1 MKKYIGSI
9 LSLFIA
15 GLCFTACDNDALD
28 GMQGVYADMQS
39 YTSQEATVQPTTK
52 LKKGVKALNVD
63 IKDVKGTAIQ
73 ISFGSTEWIL
83 PAASYTVAETVA
95 NKTCVVKVNG
105 EAMKSGDIDVSLI
118 GGKYYLNGLF
128 ANAAGQRVK
137 LNYVGELAFVVG
149 QDDPEASGYMMMIDE
164 QPVTSYDWA
173 TGQTTVFPG
182 VTKYSV
188 SVTSPEG
195 ATTLYLDLINASGNT
210 ATGIVG
216 TYTVQGNAHDA
227 WLCDNGWV
235 NPAYNV
241 AGGSYYV
248 DASGV
253 KQYITSG
260 QIEVSTAMSSE
271 GAALFTLVAKN
282 LGTTTADG
290 KTTSTT
296 GSFSVKFAS
305 LMQAT
310 GTELRDQTIESKVLG
325 RTMKY
330 SVYLPKGY
338 DKSKEYPVLYMLHGA
353 NGSNND
359 WLNGGKIN
367 ANAST
372 AASDGTAPEMIVIC
386 PDCGGDNFYCDNY
399 KGNDIKYMTY
409 FFTEFLP
416 TVENL
421 YAVKKDRASRAIGGL
436 SMGGFGSL
444 YYGLLH
450 PEMFSYVYA
459 CSPATYIDGAPNLY
473 DLLSKADVSKLPG
486 ITIEIGTEDF
496 LYESAGSFKQALDAK
511 KVPNEYITR
520 AGTHDW
526 PFWAACTPKIMKKL
540 GEVWQ

>member
-28 GMQGVYADMQS
+28 GMQGVYADMQN

-83 PAASYTVAETVA
+83 PAASYAVAETVA

-310 GTELRDQTIESKVLG
+310 GTELRDQTIKSTVLG

-399 KGNDIKYMTY
+399 GGNDIKYMTY

>member
-1 MKKYIGSI
+1 
-9 LSLFIA
+9 
-15 GLCFTACDNDALD
+15 
-28 GMQGVYADMQS
+28 MQGVYADMQS

-83 PAASYTVAETVA
+83 PAASYAVAETVA

-248 DASGV
+248 DDSGV

-271 GAALFTLVAKN
+271 GAALFNLVAKD

-290 KTTSTT
+290 KPS
-296 GSFSVKFAS
+296 AP
-305 LMQAT
+305 
-310 GTELRDQTIESKVLG
+310 R
-325 RTMKY
+325 
-330 SVYLPKGY
+330 
-338 DKSKEYPVLYMLHGA
+338 
-353 NGSNND
+353 
-359 WLNGGKIN
+359 
-367 ANAST
+367 
-372 AASDGTAPEMIVIC
+372 AASQ
-386 PDCGGDNFYCDNY
+386 
-399 KGNDIKYMTY
+399 
-409 FFTEFLP
+409 
-416 TVENL
+416 
-421 YAVKKDRASRAIGGL
+421 L
-436 SMGGFGSL
+436 S
-444 YYGLLH
+444 LL
-450 PEMFSYVYA
+450 
-459 CSPATYIDGAPNLY
+459 
-473 DLLSKADVSKLPG
+473 
-486 ITIEIGTEDF
+486 
-496 LYESAGSFKQALDAK
+496 
-511 KVPNEYITR
+511 R
-520 AGTHDW
+520 
-526 PFWAACTPKIMKKL
+526 
-540 GEVWQ
+540 

>member
-9 LSLFIA
+9 FSLFIA

-28 GMQGVYADMQS
+28 GMQGVYADMQN
-39 YTSQEATVQPTTK
+39 YTSQEAIVQPTTK

-63 IKDVKGTAIQ
+63 IKDVKGTTIQ
-73 ISFGSTEWIL
+73 VSFGSTEWIL

-118 GGKYYLNGLF
+118 EGKYYLNGLF

-173 TGQTTVFPG
+173 TGQTTVIPG

-235 NPAYNV
+235 VPNNNM

-271 GAALFTLVAKN
+271 GAALFNLVAKN

-310 GTELRDQTIESKVLG
+310 GTELRDQTIKSTVLG

-353 NGSNND
+353 NGNNND
-359 WLNGGKIN
+359 WLNDGKIN

-459 CSPATYIDGAPNLY
+459 CSPATSIDGAPNLY
-473 DLLSKADVSKLPG
+473 DLLSKVDVSKLPG

-496 LYESAGSFKQALDAK
+496 LFQSAGSFKQALDAN

-520 AGTHDW
+520 AGAHDW
-526 PFWAACTPKIMKKL
+526 SFWAACTPKIMKKL
-540 GEVWQ
+540 GEVW

>member
-9 LSLFIA
+9 FSLFIA

-28 GMQGVYADMQS
+28 GMQGVYADMQN
-39 YTSQEATVQPTTK
+39 YTSQEAIVQPTTK

-63 IKDVKGTAIQ
+63 IKDVKGTTIQ
-73 ISFGSTEWIL
+73 VSFGSTEWIL

-118 GGKYYLNGLF
+118 EGKYYLNGLF

-164 QPVTSYDWA
+164 QPVTSHDWA
-173 TGQTTVFPG
+173 TGQTTVIPG

-235 NPAYNV
+235 VPNNNM

-271 GAALFTLVAKN
+271 GAALFNLVAKN

-310 GTELRDQTIESKVLG
+310 GTELRDQTIKSTVLG

-353 NGSNND
+353 NGNNND
-359 WLNGGKIN
+359 WLNDGKIN

-496 LYESAGSFKQALDAK
+496 LFQSAGSFKQALDAN

-520 AGTHDW
+520 AGAHDW
-526 PFWAACTPKIMKKL
+526 SFWAACTPKIMKKL
-540 GEVWQ
+540 GEVW

>member
-9 LSLFIA
+9 FSLFIA

-28 GMQGVYADMQS
+28 GMQGVYADMQN
-39 YTSQEATVQPTTK
+39 YTSQEAIVQPTTK

-63 IKDVKGTAIQ
+63 IKDVKGTTIQ
-73 ISFGSTEWIL
+73 VSFGSTEWIL

-271 GAALFTLVAKN
+271 GAALFNLVAKD

-290 KTTSTT
+290 KTISTT

-310 GTELRDQTIESKVLG
+310 GTELRDQTIKSTVLG
-325 RTMKY
+325 RIMKY

-473 DLLSKADVSKLPG
+473 ELLSKADVSKLPG

-496 LYESAGSFKQALDAK
+496 LFQSAGSFKQALDAN

>member
-83 PAASYTVAETVA
+83 PAASYAVAETVA

-271 GAALFTLVAKN
+271 GAALFNLVAKD

-290 KTTSTT
+290 KTISTT

-310 GTELRDQTIESKVLG
+310 GTELRDQTIKSTVLG

-473 DLLSKADVSKLPG
+473 DLLNKADVSKLPG

>member
-9 LSLFIA
+9 FSLFIA

-28 GMQGVYADMQS
+28 GMQGVYADMQN

-128 ANAAGQRVK
+128 TNAAGQRVK

-173 TGQTTVFPG
+173 TGQTTVIPG

-235 NPAYNV
+235 VPDYNM
-241 AGGSYYV
+241 AGGSCYV

-353 NGSNND
+353 DGSNND

-367 ANAST
+367 VNASN
-372 AASDGTAPEMIVIC
+372 AASEGTAPEMIVIC
-386 PDCGGDNFYCDNY
+386 PDCGGNNFYCDNY
-399 KGNDIKYMTY
+399 GGNDIKYMTY

>member
-9 LSLFIA
+9 FSLFIA

-28 GMQGVYADMQS
+28 GMQGVYADMQN
-39 YTSQEATVQPTTK
+39 YTSQEAIVQPTTK

-63 IKDVKGTAIQ
+63 IKDVKGTTIQ
-73 ISFGSTEWIL
+73 VSFGSTEWIL

-367 ANAST
+367 VNASN
-372 AASDGTAPEMIVIC
+372 AASEGTAPEMIVIC

-399 KGNDIKYMTY
+399 GGNDIKYMTY

-540 GEVWQ
+540 GEVWH

>member
-28 GMQGVYADMQS
+28 GMQGVYADMQN
-39 YTSQEATVQPTTK
+39 YTSQEAIVQPTTK

-63 IKDVKGTAIQ
+63 IKDVKGTTIQ
-73 ISFGSTEWIL
+73 VSFGSTEWIL

-271 GAALFTLVAKN
+271 GAALFNLVAKD

-290 KTTSTT
+290 KTISTM

-310 GTELRDQTIESKVLG
+310 GTELRDQTIKSTVLG

-496 LYESAGSFKQALDAK
+496 LFQSAGSFKQALDAN

>member
-9 LSLFIA
+9 FSLFIA

-28 GMQGVYADMQS
+28 GMQGVYADMQN

-63 IKDVKGTAIQ
+63 IKDVKGTTIQ
-73 ISFGSTEWIL
+73 VSFGSTEWIL

-118 GGKYYLNGLF
+118 EGKYYLNGLF

-173 TGQTTVFPG
+173 TGQTTVIPG

-235 NPAYNV
+235 VPNNNM

-271 GAALFTLVAKN
+271 GAALFNLVAKN

-310 GTELRDQTIESKVLG
+310 GTELRDQTIKSTVLG

-353 NGSNND
+353 NGNNND
-359 WLNGGKIN
+359 WLNDGKIN

-459 CSPATYIDGAPNLY
+459 CSPATSIDGAPNLY

-496 LYESAGSFKQALDAK
+496 LFQSAGSFKQALDAN

-520 AGTHDW
+520 AGAHDW
-526 PFWAACTPKIMKKL
+526 SFWAACTPKIMKKL
-540 GEVWQ
+540 GEVW

>member
-28 GMQGVYADMQS
+28 GMQGVYADMQN
-39 YTSQEATVQPTTK
+39 YTSQEAIVQPTTK

-83 PAASYTVAETVA
+83 PAASYAVAETVA

-271 GAALFTLVAKN
+271 GAALFNLVAKD

-367 ANAST
+367 VNASN
-372 AASDGTAPEMIVIC
+372 AASEGTAPEMIVIC

-496 LYESAGSFKQALDAK
+496 LYQSAGSFKQALDAK

>member
-9 LSLFIA
+9 FSLFIA

-28 GMQGVYADMQS
+28 GMQGVYADMQN
-39 YTSQEATVQPTTK
+39 YTSQEAIVQPTTK

-63 IKDVKGTAIQ
+63 IKDVKGTTIQ
-73 ISFGSTEWIL
+73 VSFGSTEWIL

-235 NPAYNV
+235 VPEYNM

-271 GAALFTLVAKN
+271 GAALFNLVAKD

-290 KTTSTT
+290 KTISTT

-310 GTELRDQTIESKVLG
+310 GTELRDQTIKSTVLG

-459 CSPATYIDGAPNLY
+459 CSPATSIDGAPNLY

-496 LYESAGSFKQALDAK
+496 LFQSAGSFKQALDAN

>member
-9 LSLFIA
+9 FSLFIA

-28 GMQGVYADMQS
+28 GMQGVYADMQN
-39 YTSQEATVQPTTK
+39 YTSQEAIVQPTTK

-63 IKDVKGTAIQ
+63 IKDVKGTVIQ

-173 TGQTTVFPG
+173 TGQTTVIPG

-235 NPAYNV
+235 VPNNNM

-271 GAALFTLVAKN
+271 GAALFNLVAKN

-310 GTELRDQTIESKVLG
+310 GTELRDQTIKSTVLG

-353 NGSNND
+353 NGNNND
-359 WLNGGKIN
+359 WLNDGKIN

-496 LYESAGSFKQALDAK
+496 LFQSAGSFKQALDAN

-520 AGTHDW
+520 AGAHDW
-526 PFWAACTPKIMKKL
+526 SFWAACTPKIMKKL
-540 GEVWQ
+540 GEVW

>member
-28 GMQGVYADMQS
+28 GMQGVYADMQN

-63 IKDVKGTAIQ
+63 IKDVKGAVIQ

-235 NPAYNV
+235 VPDYNM

-271 GAALFTLVAKN
+271 GAALFNLVAKD

-290 KTTSTT
+290 KTISTT

-310 GTELRDQTIESKVLG
+310 GTELRDQTIKSTVLG

-353 NGSNND
+353 DGSNND

-367 ANAST
+367 VNASN
-372 AASDGTAPEMIVIC
+372 AASEGTAPEMIVIC
-386 PDCGGDNFYCDNY
+386 PDCGGNNFYCDNY
-399 KGNDIKYMTY
+399 GGNDIKYMTY

-540 GEVWQ
+540 GEVWH

>member
-28 GMQGVYADMQS
+28 GMQGVSADMQN
-39 YTSQEATVQPTTK
+39 YTSQEAIVQPTTK

-63 IKDVKGTAIQ
+63 IKDVKGTTIQ
-73 ISFGSTEWIL
+73 VSFGSTEWIL

-149 QDDPEASGYMMMIDE
+149 QDDPEASGYMMTIDE
-164 QPVTSYDWA
+164 QPVYDWT
-173 TGQTTVFPG
+173 TGQAILIPG
-182 VTKYSV
+182 VSKYSV

-216 TYTVQGNAHDA
+216 TYTVQGNPHDA

-310 GTELRDQTIESKVLG
+310 GTELRDQTIKSTVLG

-367 ANAST
+367 VNAST
-372 AASDGTAPEMIVIC
+372 AASEGTAPEMIVIC

-473 DLLSKADVSKLPG
+473 DLLNKADVSKLPG

-496 LYESAGSFKQALDAK
+496 LYQSAGSFKQALDAK

>member
-9 LSLFIA
+9 FSLFIA

-28 GMQGVYADMQS
+28 GMQGVYADMQN
-39 YTSQEATVQPTTK
+39 YTSQEAIVQPTTK

-63 IKDVKGTAIQ
+63 IKDVKGTTIQ
-73 ISFGSTEWIL
+73 VSFGSTEWIL

-271 GAALFTLVAKN
+271 GAALFNLVAKD

-290 KTTSTT
+290 KTISTT

-310 GTELRDQTIESKVLG
+310 GTELRDQTIKSTVLG

-473 DLLSKADVSKLPG
+473 ELLSKADVSKLPG

-496 LYESAGSFKQALDAK
+496 LFQSAGSFKQALDAK

-540 GEVWQ
+540 GEVWH

>member
-9 LSLFIA
+9 FSLFIA

-28 GMQGVYADMQS
+28 GMQGVYADMQN
-39 YTSQEATVQPTTK
+39 YTSQEAIVQPTTK

-118 GGKYYLNGLF
+118 EGKYYLNGLF
-128 ANAAGQRVK
+128 TNAAGQRVK

-216 TYTVQGNAHDA
+216 TYTVKGNAHDA

-271 GAALFTLVAKN
+271 GAALFNLVAKN

-310 GTELRDQTIESKVLG
+310 GTELRDQTIKSTVLG

-399 KGNDIKYMTY
+399 NGNDIKYMTY

-496 LYESAGSFKQALDAK
+496 LFQSAGSFKQALDAN

>member
-9 LSLFIA
+9 FSLFIA

-28 GMQGVYADMQS
+28 GMQGVYADMQN
-39 YTSQEATVQPTTK
+39 YTSQEAIVQPTTK

-63 IKDVKGTAIQ
+63 IKDVKGTTIQ
-73 ISFGSTEWIL
+73 VSFGSTEWIL

-118 GGKYYLNGLF
+118 EGKYYLNGLF

-173 TGQTTVFPG
+173 TGQTTVIPG

-235 NPAYNV
+235 VPDYNM

-310 GTELRDQTIESKVLG
+310 GTELRDQTIKSTVLG

-353 NGSNND
+353 NGNNND
-359 WLNGGKIN
+359 WLNDGKIN

-496 LYESAGSFKQALDAK
+496 LFQSAGSFKQALDAN

-520 AGTHDW
+520 AGAHDW
-526 PFWAACTPKIMKKL
+526 SFWAACTPKIMKKL
-540 GEVWQ
+540 GEVW

>member
-39 YTSQEATVQPTTK
+39 YTSQEATVQPTIK

-496 LYESAGSFKQALDAK
+496 LYQSAGSFKQALDAK

>member
-28 GMQGVYADMQS
+28 GMQGVYADMQN
-39 YTSQEATVQPTTK
+39 YTSQEAIVQPTTK

-63 IKDVKGTAIQ
+63 IKDVKGTVIQ

-173 TGQTTVFPG
+173 TGQTTVIPG

-235 NPAYNV
+235 NPAYNM

-271 GAALFTLVAKN
+271 GAALFNLVAKN

-310 GTELRDQTIESKVLG
+310 GTELRDQTIKSTVLG

-338 DKSKEYPVLYMLHGA
+338 DQSKEYPVLYMLHGA

-367 ANAST
+367 VNAST

-399 KGNDIKYMTY
+399 NGNDIKYMTY

-496 LYESAGSFKQALDAK
+496 LFQSAGSFKQALDAN

-540 GEVWQ
+540 GEVW

>member
-310 GTELRDQTIESKVLG
+310 GTELRDQTIKSTVLG

-367 ANAST
+367 VNASN
-372 AASDGTAPEMIVIC
+372 AASEGTAPEMIVIC

>member
-9 LSLFIA
+9 FSLFIA

-28 GMQGVYADMQS
+28 GMQGVYADMQN

-63 IKDVKGTAIQ
+63 IKDVKGTTIQ
-73 ISFGSTEWIL
+73 VSFGSTEWIL

-118 GGKYYLNGLF
+118 EGKYYLNGLF

-173 TGQTTVFPG
+173 TGQTTVIPG

-235 NPAYNV
+235 VPNNNM

-271 GAALFTLVAKN
+271 GAALFNLVAKN

-310 GTELRDQTIESKVLG
+310 GTERRDQTIKSTVLG

-353 NGSNND
+353 NGNNND
-359 WLNGGKIN
+359 WLNDGKIN

-496 LYESAGSFKQALDAK
+496 LFQSAGSFKQALDAN

-520 AGTHDW
+520 AGAHDW
-526 PFWAACTPKIMKKL
+526 SFWAACTPKIMKKL
-540 GEVWQ
+540 GEVW

>member
-9 LSLFIA
+9 FSLFIA

-28 GMQGVYADMQS
+28 GMQGVYADMQN
-39 YTSQEATVQPTTK
+39 YTSQEAIVQPTTK

-63 IKDVKGTAIQ
+63 IKDVKGTTIQ
-73 ISFGSTEWIL
+73 VSFGSTEWIL

-271 GAALFTLVAKN
+271 GAALFNLVAKN

-310 GTELRDQTIESKVLG
+310 GTELRDQTIKSTVLG

-399 KGNDIKYMTY
+399 NGNDIKYMTY

-473 DLLSKADVSKLPG
+473 ELLSKADVSKLPG

-540 GEVWQ
+540 GEVWH

>member
-28 GMQGVYADMQS
+28 DMQGVYADMQN
-39 YTSQEATVQPTTK
+39 YTSQEAIVQPTTK

-63 IKDVKGTAIQ
+63 IKDVKGTTIQ
-73 ISFGSTEWIL
+73 VSFGSTEWIL

-164 QPVTSYDWA
+164 QQVTSYDWT

-195 ATTLYLDLINASGNT
+195 VTTLYLDLINASGNT

-235 NPAYNV
+235 NPAYNM

-271 GAALFTLVAKN
+271 GAALFNLVAKN

-310 GTELRDQTIESKVLG
+310 GTELRDQTIKSTVLG

-338 DKSKEYPVLYMLHGA
+338 DQSKEYPVLYMLHGA

-367 ANAST
+367 VNAST

-399 KGNDIKYMTY
+399 NGNDIKYMTY

-496 LYESAGSFKQALDAK
+496 LFQSAGSFKQALDAN

>member
-9 LSLFIA
+9 FSLFIA

-28 GMQGVYADMQS
+28 GMQGVYADMQN

-63 IKDVKGTAIQ
+63 IKDVKGTTIQ
-73 ISFGSTEWIL
+73 VSFGSTEWIL

-164 QPVTSYDWA
+164 QPVISYDWT
-173 TGQTTVFPG
+173 TGQATMIPG

-195 ATTLYLDLINASGNT
+195 ATTLYLDLINAPGKT

-235 NPAYNV
+235 VPDYNM

-271 GAALFTLVAKN
+271 GAALFNLVAKN

-310 GTELRDQTIESKVLG
+310 GTELRDQTIKSTVLG

-496 LYESAGSFKQALDAK
+496 LFQSAGSFKQALDAN

>member
-1 MKKYIGSI
+1 MKKYISSI
-9 LSLFIA
+9 FSLFIA
-15 GLCFTACDNDALD
+15 GLCFTACDNDAPD
-28 GMQGVYADMQS
+28 GMQGVYADMQN
-39 YTSQEATVQPTTK
+39 YTSQEAIVQPTTK

-63 IKDVKGTAIQ
+63 IKDVKGTVIQ
-73 ISFGSTEWIL
+73 VSFGSTEWIL

-353 NGSNND
+353 DGSNND

-367 ANAST
+367 VNASN
-372 AASDGTAPEMIVIC
+372 AASEGTAPEMIVIC

-399 KGNDIKYMTY
+399 GGNDIKYMTY

-496 LYESAGSFKQALDAK
+496 LYQSAGSFKQALDAN

>member
-83 PAASYTVAETVA
+83 PAASYAVAETVA

-195 ATTLYLDLINASGNT
+195 ATTLYLDLINAPGKT

-310 GTELRDQTIESKVLG
+310 GTELRDQTIKSTVLG

-496 LYESAGSFKQALDAK
+496 LFQSAGSFKQALDAN

>member
-28 GMQGVYADMQS
+28 GMQGVYADMQN
-39 YTSQEATVQPTTK
+39 YTSQEAIVQPTTK

-63 IKDVKGTAIQ
+63 IKDVKGTTIQ
-73 ISFGSTEWIL
+73 VSFGSTEWIL

-118 GGKYYLNGLF
+118 EGKYYLNGLF
-128 ANAAGQRVK
+128 TNAAGQRVK

-149 QDDPEASGYMMMIDE
+149 QDDPEASGYMMTIDE
-164 QPVTSYDWA
+164 QPVYDWT
-173 TGQTTVFPG
+173 TGQATMIPG

-195 ATTLYLDLINASGNT
+195 ATTLYLDLINAPGKT

-235 NPAYNV
+235 VPDYNMS
-241 AGGSYYV
+241 GGSYYV

-271 GAALFTLVAKN
+271 GAALFSLVAKN

-290 KTTSTT
+290 KNTSTT

-310 GTELRDQTIESKVLG
+310 GTELRDQTIKSTVLG

-496 LYESAGSFKQALDAK
+496 LFQSAGSFKQALDAN